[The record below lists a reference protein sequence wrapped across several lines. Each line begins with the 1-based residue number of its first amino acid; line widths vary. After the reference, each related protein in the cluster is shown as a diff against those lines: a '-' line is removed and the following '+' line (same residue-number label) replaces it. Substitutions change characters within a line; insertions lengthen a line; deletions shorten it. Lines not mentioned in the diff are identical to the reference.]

1 MKNWN
6 YTIKEG
12 EHKGKTLWSGRYC
25 SVCAIVLHYS
35 QEKGW
40 MILLNKRGSGTPDFQ
55 HMWNITS
62 GYIEAYETAQQACS
76 REVLEECHVFIEPRK
91 FNLLKVET
99 NPKDCN
105 DGNVTL
111 RFIAFADSMKFCVTN
126 KVGEKDEVEGCNY
139 FTLDEALKLELA
151 FNHKEIIEHLKENI
165 NNITMAFDA
174 SAEKELIEIN

>member
-25 SVCAIVLHYS
+25 SICAIILHYN

-40 MILLNKRGSGTPDFQ
+40 MILLNKRGSGAPDFQ
-55 HMWNITS
+55 HMWNIPC
-62 GYIEAYETAQQACS
+62 GYIEADETAQLACS
-76 REVLEECHVFIEPRK
+76 REVMEECHMYVEPKK
-91 FNLLKVET
+91 FNLMKVET

-105 DGNVTL
+105 NGNVTL
-111 RFIAFADSMKFCVTN
+111 RFLAFTN
-126 KVGEKDEVEGCNY
+126 STKLCEVNKKGEEYEVEVCSY
-139 FTLDEALKLELA
+139 ITFDEALKLKLA

-165 NNITMAFDA
+165 NSITMAFDA
-174 SAEKELIEIN
+174 GAKKELIEIN